1 MIILTHPFFSV
12 FYVYHFDTYDG
23 MREFTTRKK
32 HTRGRMQYFPTSS
45 QPRIIVGMTV
55 DEKIDALRS
64 EMSAAGYDAWIVTSA
79 DPHAGEYVP
88 ARWQT
93 RAWLTGFD
101 GSAGTAVVTTDK
113 AGLWVDSRYYLAAE
127 IALTGTGITL
137 YKSGLPEVPDFPEW
151 LNSELSD
158 GSRVGF
164 DESCFTVHEAK
175 TLSETLSPARITVAA
190 GSDPFDTIWS
200 DRPARPRRPVRLFE
214 TECIGTSRA
223 KKLDEIR
230 AAVRGAGAT
239 HCLVTA
245 LDEIVY
251 TLNVRG
257 EDIPFNP
264 VTIAYLLIAPAG
276 ATLFI
281 DTGKLD
287 ADAEHAVTHDSV
299 ETAPYEAIF
308 AALRSMPDDACIVFD
323 PAKTNTALRAAIG
336 DTRIIEKPSPV
347 ERLKAI
353 KSESELACLD
363 ECSARDGAA
372 LVEFL
377 AWLEETVPV
386 GPVTELAAADRLEQF
401 RRDRGG
407 YLEPS
412 FTTISG
418 SGPNG
423 AVVHYSARPDTQG
436 TLAVGVPY
444 LVDSGAQYTDG
455 TTDITR
461 TVCIGAPPDGFRAD
475 FTHVLRAHIAVATAR
490 FPRGTYGY
498 QIDAI
503 ARVGLWREGIQYGH
517 GTGHGVGFRLNV
529 HEGPQKMSPAPLAV
543 ALEKG
548 MLISNEPGVYRTG
561 QWGVRIENLVT
572 VVDGCETEFGEF
584 FAFRTVSFCPIQR
597 DLIDIELLTDDE
609 VAWIDEYH
617 TTVRERLTPLLNKT
631 HASWLADATAPL
643 IER

>member
-1 MIILTHPFFSV
+1 
-12 FYVYHFDTYDG
+12 
-23 MREFTTRKK
+23 
-32 HTRGRMQYFPTSS
+32 
-45 QPRIIVGMTV
+45 
-55 DEKIDALRS
+55 
-64 EMSAAGYDAWIVTSA
+64 MSAAGYDAWIVTSA

-101 GSAGTAVVTTDK
+101 GSAGTAVVTADK

-127 IALTGTGITL
+127 IAVKDTGITL
-137 YKSGLPEVPDFPEW
+137 YRSGLPGVPDFPEW
-151 LNSELSD
+151 LKSELPE

-164 DESCFTVHEAK
+164 DETCFTVKEAR
-175 TLSETLSPARITVAA
+175 TLSDALVPARITVTGGA
-190 GSDPFDTIWS
+190 DPFEKIWI
-200 DRPARPRRPVRLFE
+200 DRPGRPDRPVRLFE
-214 TECIGTSRA
+214 TDCSGAIRA
-223 KKLDEIR
+223 KKLDDIRTAAR
-230 AAVRGAGAT
+230 AARAT

-264 VTIAYLLIAPAG
+264 VAVAYLIVAPSG

-281 DTGKLD
+281 DAGKLD
-287 ADAEHAVTHDSV
+287 ADAERALRGDSV
-299 ETAPYEAIF
+299 GVAPYEAVF
-308 AALRSMPDDACIVFD
+308 EALGSLPDDACIVID

-336 DTRIIEKPSPV
+336 ETRTVEQPSPV

-423 AVVHYSARPDTQG
+423 AVVHYSARPETQG

-444 LVDSGAQYTDG
+444 LVDSGAQYVDG

-475 FTHVLRAHIAVATAR
+475 FTRVLRAHIAVATAR

-503 ARVGLWREGIQYGH
+503 ARVGLWRDGIQYGH

-631 HASWLADATAPL
+631 HASWLANATAPL